1 MYFQP
6 VKKVPQRSFDRG
18 EKPPTQKTV
27 TEAKIFVLT
36 RDKNKKALSQT
47 KTQAR
52 LITDPDGNRCCIVKR
67 NSGTFKC
74 QRVGLWAVLC
84 GSGPFYMSQDWITHN
99 MTSRCPLSS
108 QRYAG
113 YTHHEVVPRK
123 SKLVNPFFWPSL
135 IFTTTCCL
143 LFTHR
148 IIHHLSIC
156 WTQSAHK
163 TQHEQHSRAFF
174 HQPNTV

>member
-18 EKPPTQKTV
+18 GKPPTQKTI
-27 TEAKIFVLT
+27 TEANIFVLT

-135 IFTTTCCL
+135 IFTTTCSL

-148 IIHHLSIC
+148 IIH
-156 WTQSAHK
+156 Q